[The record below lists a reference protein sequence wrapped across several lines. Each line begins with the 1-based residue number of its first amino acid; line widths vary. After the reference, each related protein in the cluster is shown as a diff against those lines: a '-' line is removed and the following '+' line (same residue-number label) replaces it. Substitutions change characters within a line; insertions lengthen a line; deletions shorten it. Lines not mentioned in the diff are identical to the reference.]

1 MNDSFYHYLASY
13 LRRRTMASKIGRET
27 FINLGSRGNNKNK
40 CSKAILMEEYG
51 KGIKILKK
59 YQLR

>member
-1 MNDSFYHYLASY
+1 
-13 LRRRTMASKIGRET
+13 MASKIGRET

-59 YQLR
+59 YQLREKNI